1 MTPSTDELAALA
13 QAAYRT
19 FTDDELKDGV
29 LVGGIHYRIIAH
41 ESTATGYQGTVF
53 QRKDSGDVIVSHRGT
68 EFDREALRDGLVTD
82 AGMVL
87 VGRNVQQA
95 AAIRLT
101 QRAVDFAAE
110 QNSERC
116 QVPSITVTGHSL
128 GGTLAQMSAHRLGL
142 RAETFNAYGAAGLTA
157 DYPTRDPDILNHVRA
172 TDFVSAASRHI
183 GEVRLYAHEID
194 IAALRR
200 HGYENGAGF
209 PDVRNAAG
217 VAAGVGLRA
226 HFIDNFVAGEDRASV
241 ISPENAARA
250 QANADMI
257 GDYRRDVARAHG
269 LLALPRNAVDG
280 ALDLGGR
287 LLGRPRPDPAPPSA
301 FEPGLC
307 RIPAA
312 ETGARRDPLHEQAE
326 RGVHALEA
334 RLGRVPDESSA
345 RLAAS
350 LYRHAREAGLTR
362 IDEVVLSRATHDAP
376 AGASAFAV
384 QGRVGDPAARTVQVS
399 TAEAMATPVDVSLR
413 AAEAHREAAD
423 MQRSQTQAPERPRA
437 AAMAM

>member
-1 MTPSTDELAALA
+1 MTVPTSHLARLA
-13 QAAYRT
+13 QLAYEDIPR
-19 FTDDELKDGV
+19 ERWRDGYDIEGV
-29 LVGGIHYRIIAH
+29 RYEILWQTEGRF
-41 ESTATGYQGTVF
+41 GYQGTIF
-53 QRKDSGDVIVSHRGT
+53 QRVDSGELVVAHRGT
-68 EFDREALRDGLVTD
+68 EFGREGLKDGAITD
-82 AGMVL
+82 GGMVFL
-87 VGRNVQQA
+87 GVNAQA
-95 AAIRLT
+95 ADALSLT
-101 QRAVDFAAE
+101 QRALDMARDANVD
-110 QNSERC
+110 SC
-116 QVPSITVTGHSL
+116 QIPSITVTGHSL
-128 GGTLAQMSAHRLGL
+128 GGTLAQISAHRLGL

-209 PDVRNAAG
+209 PDVRNVAG

-226 HFIDNFVAGEDRASV
+226 HFIDNFVAGEGRASV
-241 ISPENAARA
+241 ISPGNASRA

-257 GDYRRDVARAHG
+257 GDYRRDVARGHG
-269 LLALPRNAVDG
+269 VLALPRNAVDG

-384 QGRVGDPAARTVQVS
+384 QGVGDPAARTVQVS